1 VKGLVKGSSENGN
14 AGDAA
19 DVALERHLR
28 EVLQARMRPGDRGP
42 RSMSTAPAS
51 PGGAPGPACLDA
63 ETLAAWADGELGA
76 HERAA
81 AEAHAADCLR
91 CQTLLAAM
99 IRSAPPAAEVTSWW
113 RLPAVKWLAP
123 LAAVAAGLVVWAIVP
138 NGRPSV
144 LPGIQ
149 TASQPAIQPSLQSSR
164 QFGVQPSDRVLPRAS
179 DTASATA
186 SAEGRLQESK
196 ARVPALRAPGGRGPG
211 NVQEKQL
218 GGVTNGAAAAP
229 ASSMPAPAL
238 SLDLEAGRSA
248 AAQEQSAK
256 AAAPPAGAG
265 APSAAAAAPP
275 ARAAATFVRPAA
287 AAAAAAATESLAR
300 TRREDAVIG
309 AVLEIL
315 SPDANSRWQIVPGGP
330 GSPGSPRSPGSTVR
344 RSTDGGSSWETQQTG
359 AGVTLVAGGSPSSSV
374 CWLVGPGGTVLLQ
387 TDGRSWRRIGF
398 PERVDLTS
406 VRAVNEKSA
415 AVTAVDGRTFSTSDG
430 GLTWTRAPIPD

>member
-1 VKGLVKGSSENGN
+1 LVKGLVKGSSENGN

-19 DVALERHLR
+19 DVAFERHLR
-28 EVLQARMRPGDRGP
+28 DVLQAR
-42 RSMSTAPAS
+42 MSTAPAS
-51 PGGAPGPACLDA
+51 PGGAPRPACLDA

-81 AEAHAADCLR
+81 AEAHAADCSR

-99 IRSAPPAAEVTSWW
+99 IKTAPPAAEAMSWW

-123 LAAVAAGLVVWAIVP
+123 LAAVATGLAVWAIVP

-149 TASQPAIQPSLQSSR
+149 TASQPAIQPSPQSSR
-164 QFGVQPSDRVLPRAS
+164 QFGVQPGDQVLPRAS

-186 SAEGRLQESK
+186 STEGRLAELK
-196 ARVPALRAPGGRGPG
+196 ARVPALRG
-211 NVQEKQL
+211 QEKQL
-218 GGVTNGAAAAP
+218 DAARNGAAAAAS
-229 ASSMPAPAL
+229 ASSMPTPVL
-238 SLDLEAGRSA
+238 SDVEADRSA

-275 ARAAATFVRPAA
+275 ARAATFVRPAA

-315 SPDANSRWQIVPGGP
+315 SPDANSRWQIVPGGPGGP

>member
-1 VKGLVKGSSENGN
+1 LVKGLVKGSSENGN

-19 DVALERHLR
+19 DVAFERHLR
-28 EVLQARMRPGDRGP
+28 DILQART
-42 RSMSTAPAS
+42 STAPAA

-81 AEAHAADCLR
+81 AEAHAADCSR

-99 IRSAPPAAEVTSWW
+99 IRTAPPAPEATSWW

-123 LAAVAAGLVVWAIVP
+123 LAAVATGLAVWAIVP

-144 LPGIQ
+144 LPAGIQ

-164 QFGVQPSDRVLPRAS
+164 QFGVQPGDQVLPRAN

-186 SAEGRLQESK
+186 STEGRLAELK
-196 ARVPALRAPGGRGPG
+196 ARVPALRG
-211 NVQEKQL
+211 QEKQL
-218 GGVTNGAAAAP
+218 DTARNGAAAAAS
-229 ASSMPAPAL
+229 ASSMPTPVL
-238 SLDLEAGRSA
+238 SDVEADRSA

-256 AAAPPAGAG
+256 AAAP
-265 APSAAAAAPP
+265 
-275 ARAAATFVRPAA
+275 FVRPAA
-287 AAAAAAATESLAR
+287 PAATVAAPESLAR

-309 AVLEIL
+309 AVLEIV
-315 SPDANSRWQIVPGGP
+315 SPDANSRWQIVPGGF
-330 GSPGSPRSPGSTVR
+330 GSSGSPGSTVR

-374 CWLVGPGGTVLLQ
+374 CWLVGPGGIVLLQ

-398 PERVDLTS
+398 PERVDLSS
-406 VRAVNEKSA
+406 VRAVNEKTA

-430 GLTWTRAPIPD
+430 GLTWTRVPIPD